1 MRSEKEM
8 LELILGV
15 ARADERIRAV
25 CQNGSRTNPHARK
38 DLFCDYDIVY
48 IVRETRPFYTDPHW
62 IDRFGQR
69 LYLQRPEEI
78 DRGLGLDVDFD
89 RSYGWLIQ
97 LADGNRLDLHVQ
109 TADAADPQ
117 QDGLCLI
124 LLDKDSLFPSAPA
137 PTDAAYWV
145 KQPTQAQFCACC
157 SEFWWCLNNIAKG
170 LWRRELPY
178 AHAMFYRTCHPQLL
192 KLLSWR
198 VGFERGFTLSVGKS
212 CKYLQDF
219 LPAPLWERLCR
230 TYFHSDLAQLW
241 ESVDA
246 ACLLF
251 HETALY
257 LQAQSGL
264 VYDAEEA
271 EASHAFFRHVR
282 TLPQDAQ
289 SIF

>member
-1 MRSEKEM
+1 M

-124 LLDKDSLFPSAPA
+124 LLDKDGLFPSAPA
-137 PTDAAYWV
+137 PTGKAAHPGTISRLLQRV
-145 KQPTQAQFCACC
+145 LVVPQSC
-157 SEFWWCLNNIAKG
+157 SQ
-170 LWRRELPY
+170 RP
-178 AHAMFYRTCHPQLL
+178 
-192 KLLSWR
+192 
-198 VGFERGFTLSVGKS
+198 V
-212 CKYLQDF
+212 
-219 LPAPLWERLCR
+219 APG
-230 TYFHSDLAQLW
+230 
-241 ESVDA
+241 
-246 ACLLF
+246 
-251 HETALY
+251 TALY
-257 LQAQSGL
+257 PC
-264 VYDAEEA
+264 
-271 EASHAFFRHVR
+271 HV
-282 TLPQDAQ
+282 LPHLPSAAA
-289 SIF
+289 

>member
-38 DLFCDYDIVY
+38 DLFCDYGIVY

-137 PTDAAYWV
+137 PTGKAA
-145 KQPTQAQFCACC
+145 
-157 SEFWWCLNNIAKG
+157 
-170 LWRRELPY
+170 
-178 AHAMFYRTCHPQLL
+178 HPGTISRLL
-192 KLLSWR
+192 QR
-198 VGFERGFTLSVGKS
+198 VLVVPQYYSQRPV
-212 CKYLQDF
+212 
-219 LPAPLWERLCR
+219 APG
-230 TYFHSDLAQLW
+230 
-241 ESVDA
+241 
-246 ACLLF
+246 
-251 HETALY
+251 TALCPC
-257 LQAQSGL
+257 
-264 VYDAEEA
+264 
-271 EASHAFFRHVR
+271 HV
-282 TLPQDAQ
+282 LPHLPSAAA
-289 SIF
+289 

>member
-8 LELILGV
+8 LELIVGE
-15 ARADERIRAV
+15 ARADARIRAV
-25 CQNGSRTNPHARK
+25 CQNGSRTNPHARR

-62 IDRFGQR
+62 IDRFGER
-69 LYLQRPEEI
+69 LYLQCPEAI
-78 DRGLGLDVDFD
+78 DRDLGLCVDFD

-109 TADAADPQ
+109 TAAAADPFR
-117 QDGLCLI
+117 DGLCIL
-124 LLDKDSLFPSAPA
+124 LLDKDGLFPAAPP

-145 KQPTQAQFCACC
+145 KPPSQAQFRACC
-157 SEFWWCLNNIAKG
+157 NEFWWCLNNVAKG

-192 KLLSWR
+192 QLLSWR
-198 VGFERGFTLSVGKS
+198 IGFEQGFRVSVGKS

-219 LPAPLWERLCR
+219 LPAAQWERLCR
-230 TYFHSDLAQLW
+230 TYFHSNFSDLW
-241 ESVDA
+241 ESVEA
-246 ACLLF
+246 ACVLF
-251 HETALY
+251 HETALH

-264 VYDAEEA
+264 SYDAAEA
-271 EASHAFFRHVR
+271 EASYAFFRRVR